1 MPPAKKFVGCR
12 SCGGRGDPSAPTRGL
27 CLRCYL
33 NKDMTPP
40 VCVCPNPDTDE
51 IGECR
56 KCWDA
61 RARRVARQLGIE
73 IGIGEPGDGLTVRLE
88 ALEELADRFS
98 HVIDH
103 IERNQ

>member
-1 MPPAKKFVGCR
+1 VLEAVQAEPDGSEGTMDSKTDNSV
-12 SCGGRGDPSAPTRGL
+12 
-27 CLRCYL
+27 
-33 NKDMTPP
+33 KDVDKHHQLT
-40 VCVCPNPDTDE
+40 
-51 IGECR
+51 
-56 KCWDA
+56 WDA